1 MMHTTMP
8 QRFQKKWLV
17 LLLLLL
23 STLILL
29 LQKGIVASAE
39 QSSESEDIVSPQIL
53 HKNFSQNIPDNEL
66 RKEPTL
72 ENCRLVFSTQHQGGL
87 GETSLSTIQEH
98 CSNSLLFNVCEDLQD
113 FTGLNNSEFNE
124 RMERK
129 GRFHFEGEH
138 LFWNPTSKTELAWY
152 YATSVN
158 YLFANAIH
166 PAVSNMLRHV
176 ENKTYEPILDYS
188 GGVGNN
194 ILYLAKKEIKVQYFG
209 IGMAEYAFAR
219 YRVEKHGVEE
229 YVEFKHPYS
238 AGTGFKFNPIDA
250 PLPRDCSLGSILAMD
265 VLEHI
270 PEYHNV
276 VRAMVESL
284 RMGGIIV
291 ENTPFGRN
299 DLKDGEEDLRVH
311 LAASMPMEEA
321 MGLRMKKIYQGVW
334 KKIAED

>member
-1 MMHTTMP
+1 MVP
-8 QRFQKKWLV
+8 
-17 LLLLLL
+17 
-23 STLILL
+23 LIILWNV
-29 LQKGIVASAE
+29 IVAPQPNNQGE
-39 QSSESEDIVSPQIL
+39 GIISPQIL
-53 HKNFSQNIPDNEL
+53 YNNFSQNIPANEL

-72 ENCRLVFSTQHQGGL
+72 ENCRLVFSTQHQGGV
-87 GETSLSTIQEH
+87 GEISLSKIQEH
-98 CSNSLLFNVCEDLQD
+98 CSNSLSFNVCQDLQD

-129 GRFHFEGEH
+129 GRYHFEGEH

-152 YATSVN
+152 YTTSVN

-166 PAVSNMLRHV
+166 PAASIQLHHV
-176 ENKTYEPILDYS
+176 ENKQYEPVLDYS

-194 ILYLAKKEIKVQYFG
+194 ILYLAKKGIKVQYFG
-209 IGMAEYAFAR
+209 IGMAEYAFAQ
-219 YRVEKHGVEE
+219 YRVAKH
-229 YVEFKHPYS
+229 VEFKLPYS

-250 PLPRDCSLGSILAMD
+250 PLPRDGSLGSILAMD

-276 VRAMVESL
+276 VKAMVESL

-291 ENTPFGRN
+291 ENTPFGN
-299 DLKDGEEDLRVH
+299 DLKDDEEDLRVH

-321 MGLRMKKIYQGVW
+321 MGLRMKQISRGIW